1 MSSENARIEHL
12 NNYIH
17 ELEQR
22 IEHLQDYI
30 HDLETAAATDREELL
45 KANRIIEVR
54 DNNLNNIAA
63 SLHHC
68 GVDFIQ
74 GEINDM
80 KEQVAWIGEYKE
92 KFNQLGTLLE
102 LKENVDDDGNTHYR
116 PDDIIYA
123 VAELEILVQANE
135 SQTSSSKMSS
145 EMFKL

>member
-1 MSSENARIEHL
+1 MSSVNTCIEHL
-12 NNYIH
+12 NN
-17 ELEQR
+17 
-22 IEHLQDYI
+22 YI

-68 GVDFIQ
+68 GVDFIEQ
-74 GEINDM
+74 EINDM
-80 KEQVAWIGEYKE
+80 KEQVAWISVYKE
-92 KFNQLGTLLE
+92 RFDQLGTLLE

-123 VAELEILVQANE
+123 VAELVRLVEANA